1 MSDADTSPTADSGGA
16 RFRTSKSP
24 RRVKVNLPLRFCHE
38 VLGLDHLHY
47 GLWDGEPLDLEGLA
61 SAQQR
66 YTETLLEWVPE
77 GVDSILDVGCGT
89 GATGRELRDRGFDVE
104 GLSPDPYQQQLFAR
118 RVGRPF
124 HLGRFQ
130 EFEPAKTYDLVLMS
144 ESSQYIWLDSLFP
157 AVRRAAP
164 GGYLLVADYFT
175 VGVGEGSGK
184 QSGHPLDDYLEAA
197 AAAGLELLRQEDV
210 TARALP
216 TLELAG
222 RWHQRYIDPS
232 LTMLGDH
239 FAAKYPR
246 LFRCGR
252 WLLGGW
258 IERRLGAG
266 RREMDATEFRR
277 RKCYQLLLFHV
288 GPESGSDCVP
298 RPLPHTSE

>member
-1 MSDADTSPTADSGGA
+1 MSDADTSTPASSGGA
-16 RFRTSKSP
+16 RFRASKSP

-47 GLWDGEPLDLEGLA
+47 GLWDGEEVGLEGLE

-66 YTETLLEWVPE
+66 YTETLLEWIPD
-77 GVDSILDVGCGT
+77 GVASVLDVGAGT
-89 GATGRELRDRGFDVE
+89 GATSRELRDRGFDVE
-104 GLSPDPYQQQLFAR
+104 GLSPDPYQRELFAR

-130 EFEPAKTYDLVLMS
+130 EFEPAKAYDLVLMS
-144 ESSQYIWLDSLFP
+144 ESSQYIWLESLFP
-157 AVRRAAP
+157 AVRRAAS

-175 VGVGEGSGK
+175 AGAGGGAGK

-197 AAAGLELLRQEDV
+197 RQAGLELLRQRDV
-210 TARALP
+210 TERVLP

-222 RWHQRYIDPS
+222 LWQRRYLDPS
-232 LTMLGDH
+232 LTMLADH
-239 FAAKYPR
+239 AAGKYPR

-258 IERRLGAG
+258 IARKLADG
-266 RREMDATEFRR
+266 RRETDADEFRR
-277 RKCYQLLLFHV
+277 QKSYQLLLFRV
-288 GPESGSDCVP
+288 G
-298 RPLPHTSE
+298 SE

>member
-1 MSDADTSPTADSGGA
+1 MTDAETSRAEDSGRA
-16 RFRTSKSP
+16 RFRASKSP

-47 GLWDGEPLDLEGLA
+47 GLWDGEPLGLEGLE

-66 YTETLLEWVPE
+66 YTETLLEWIPE
-77 GVDSILDVGCGT
+77 GVESVLDVGCGT
-89 GATGRELRDRGFDVE
+89 GATGRELRDRGFAVE
-104 GLSPDPYQQQLFAR
+104 GLSPDPYQQELFAR

-130 EFEPAKTYDLVLMS
+130 EFEPAKPYDLVLMS

-164 GGYLLVADYFT
+164 GGHLLVADYFT
-175 VGVGEGSGK
+175 VDAGDRAGK
-184 QSGHPLDDYLEAA
+184 QSGHPLADYLEAA

-210 TARALP
+210 TERTLP

-222 RWHQRYIDPS
+222 RWQDEYIDPS

-239 FAAKYPR
+239 FAANYPR

-258 IERRLGAG
+258 IGRKLGSG
-266 RREMDATEFRR
+266 RREMDAAEFRR
-277 RKCYQLLLFHV
+277 HKCYQLLLFKV
-288 GPESGSDCVP
+288 NRG
-298 RPLPHTSE
+298 

>member
-1 MSDADTSPTADSGGA
+1 MPAADPAVTADAARA

-47 GLWDGEPLDLEGLA
+47 GLWDGEPLGLEGLER
-61 SAQQR
+61 AQQR
-66 YTETLLEWVPE
+66 YTETLLEWIPA
-77 GVDSILDVGCGT
+77 GVRSVLDVGAGT

-104 GLSPDPYQQQLFAR
+104 GLSPDPYQQELFAR

-130 EFEPAKTYDLVLMS
+130 EFEPGRTYDLVLMS

-175 VGVGEGSGK
+175 AGSGDGAGK
-184 QSGHPLDDYLEAA
+184 QSGHPLDHYLAA
-197 AAAGLELLRQEDV
+197 ARQAGLELLRQEDV
-210 TARALP
+210 TERTLP
-216 TLELAG
+216 TLELAR
-222 RWHQRYIDPS
+222 RWQERYFDPS

-239 FAAKYPR
+239 FAAKLPW

-258 IERRLGAG
+258 IAKRLGDG
-266 RREMDATEFRR
+266 RRETDAGEFRR
-277 RKCYQLLLFHV
+277 RKCYQLLLFRV
-288 GPESGSDCVP
+288 GPGP
-298 RPLPHTSE
+298 RNER